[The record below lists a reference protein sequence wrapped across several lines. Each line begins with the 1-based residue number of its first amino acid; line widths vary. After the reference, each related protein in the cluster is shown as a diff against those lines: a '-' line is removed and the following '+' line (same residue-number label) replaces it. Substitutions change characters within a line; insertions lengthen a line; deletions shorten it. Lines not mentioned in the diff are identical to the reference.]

1 MVASA
6 PAVSGLYTVAT
17 VVALSTA
24 VVLWQHRDKTAAR
37 PLVVAALAAAVW
49 SGGLFVSTLRW
60 PAAAV
65 AGIRGM
71 YLGVGIG
78 VAAVFVFALQYTGRE
93 EYVTRELLA
102 VLAIHPV
109 LLAGFVVF
117 NPGELFFTGLDPT
130 LAVGVD
136 QQWGPAFWIHSAYGY
151 LLVLAT
157 SLLIIELLVRSTRAL
172 YRGQALMLATGVFAP
187 LPLNAVFLV
196 DIVAFD
202 TTPLGFVVMC
212 ACFAVAIVKYRFVDL
227 SPIARKQVVANVR
240 DGMIVVD
247 TDSRVIDLNPAARAM
262 LRTERPV
269 IGATV
274 DEILTLSESKAAYK
288 QLTETETASEQ
299 TVELGDVYYHIEST
313 PMYDGRERHVGWLFV
328 LQDVTEQVRR
338 ERELER
344 QIEKL
349 DTFADIVSHDLRSPI
364 NVANGYIEQTRL
376 TGDLDNLDHVEAATE
391 RMETI
396 IDDVLELAREGQEV
410 TDLETV
416 DVETVA
422 RQAWGYTET
431 NGASL
436 TVETNGSIRADPTRL
451 TRLFE
456 NLFRNAVDHAAAD
469 PANLEITVGVDDGES
484 ANTTLYVADNGV
496 GIPAADQQTVLES
509 GYSTDETGT
518 GLGLAIV
525 TEIAEAHDWELS
537 VTDSETGGARF
548 EISSVSRSW

>member
-469 PANLEITVGVDDGES
+469 PANLDITVGVDDGES